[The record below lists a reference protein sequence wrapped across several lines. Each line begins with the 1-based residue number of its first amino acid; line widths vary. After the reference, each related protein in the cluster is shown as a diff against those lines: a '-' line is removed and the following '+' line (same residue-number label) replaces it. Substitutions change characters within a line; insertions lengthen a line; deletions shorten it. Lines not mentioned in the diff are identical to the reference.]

1 MTNWTIER
9 QESIQIDDVTIYFD
23 IVGDSSK
30 APLVMLHGGVGSIE
44 DFDVLTPSLSQDYQ
58 LIRIDS
64 RGHGRSTLGSS
75 ELTYQRLEQDVIA
88 VLNYL
93 GIKETAVLG
102 FSDGGVVGYR
112 LMASN
117 SVVINKLIT
126 IGSDYKLE
134 ADSTI
139 YNIYSGVTGQSWS
152 EKFPDSYR
160 LFNELNPEPN
170 FDAFVAEIVRMWT
183 DTSSSGYP
191 ENTIDQIDGKVLV
204 IRGDEDFFFPLPA
217 ALELVN
223 RLKDS
228 LFANVPFAGHETHKD
243 QPEFVCS
250 VIKQFLL

>member
-1 MTNWTIER
+1 MANWAIER
-9 QESIQIDDVTIYFD
+9 QENIQIDDVSIYFD

-30 APLVMLHGGVGSIE
+30 APLVMLHGGAGSIE
-44 DFDVLTPSLSQDYQ
+44 DFDALIPSLSQDYQ

-75 ELTYQRLEQDVIA
+75 KLTYQRLELDVIE

-117 SVVINKLIT
+117 SVIISELIT

-134 ADSTI
+134 AGSTI
-139 YNIYSGVTGQSWS
+139 YNILSGVTGQSWS

-170 FDAFVAEIVRMWT
+170 FDAFIAELVRMWT

-191 ENTIDQIDGKVLV
+191 TNTIDQIDGKVLV
-204 IRGDEDFFFPLPA
+204 IRGDDDFFFPLPA

-223 RLKDS
+223 RLKES
-228 LFANVPFAGHETHKD
+228 SFANVPFAGHETHKD
-243 QPEFVCS
+243 QPQFVCG
-250 VIKQFLL
+250 VVKQFLA

>member
-1 MTNWTIER
+1 M
-9 QESIQIDDVTIYFD
+9 TIYFD

-30 APLVMLHGGVGSIE
+30 APLVMLHCGAGSIE
-44 DFDVLTPSLSQDYQ
+44 DFDALIPSLSQDYQ

-75 ELTYQRLEQDVIA
+75 KLIYQRLELDVIE

-93 GIKETAVLG
+93 GIKEAAVLG
-102 FSDGGVVGYR
+102 FSDGGVIGYR

-117 SVVINKLIT
+117 SVIISKLIT

-134 ADSTI
+134 EGSTI
-139 YNIYSGVTGQSWS
+139 YNILSGVTGQSWS
-152 EKFPDSYR
+152 EKVPDSYR

-170 FDAFVAEIVRMWT
+170 FDVFITELVRMWT

-191 ENTIDQIDGKVLV
+191 TNTIDQIDGKVLV
-204 IRGDEDFFFPLPA
+204 IRGDDDFFFPLPA

-223 RLKDS
+223 RLKES
-228 LFANVPFAGHETHKD
+228 SFANVPFAGHETHKD
-243 QPEFVCS
+243 QPQFVCG
-250 VIKQFLL
+250 VIKQFLA